1 MTSDNVV
8 GKVVRIKPND
18 FSCPIGVSRIKSLIY
33 NDDNDRFEL
42 IGVGFRIHRRYVE
55 FDPKDISISER
66 ILSFIKGLGWI
77 GWNIK

>member
-33 NDDNDRFEL
+33 EDDNDRFEL
-42 IGVGFRIHRRYVE
+42 IGEGKVQDGSDEISNESYSLGTFQRIY
-55 FDPKDISISER
+55 
-66 ILSFIKGLGWI
+66 GMA
-77 GWNIK
+77 

>member
-77 GWNIK
+77 GWNTK

>member
-1 MTSDNVV
+1 MTFDNVV

-18 FSCPIGVSRIKSLIY
+18 FSCPTGVSRIESLIY

-55 FDPKDISISER
+55 FDPENISIFEK

-77 GWNIK
+77 GWNTK